1 MSLVV
6 ARFCPQNMEVS
17 SNNLAKEEK
26 ETEGQAPED
35 IYPHPSVEKRVRAAK
50 RRKDE
55 NGKGSRLK
63 RQISIQI
70 SIQILYPETT
80 MIQDRQKA
88 MVYQNRSP

>member
-1 MSLVV
+1 MT
-6 ARFCPQNMEVS
+6 AEVS
-17 SNNLAKEEK
+17 SNNLAKGK
-26 ETEGQAPED
+26 RETEGQAPYD
-35 IYPHPSVEKRVRAAK
+35 IDPHSSVEKRVRAAK